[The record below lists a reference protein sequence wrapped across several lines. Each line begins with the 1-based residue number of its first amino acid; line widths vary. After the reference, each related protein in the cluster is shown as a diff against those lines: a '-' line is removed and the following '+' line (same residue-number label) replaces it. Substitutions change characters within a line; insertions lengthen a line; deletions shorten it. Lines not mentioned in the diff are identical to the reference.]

1 MADNKSILIVDDD
14 PVYAKM
20 IREWTK
26 DTYQAFVVIS
36 GEQTLKFLTK
46 RGVDMILLDYEM
58 PQMSGTETL
67 GHLREDDSTKDIPV
81 TILSGT
87 NDTAT
92 IEKIKALGTEGFLQK
107 TIKKD
112 ELLDYLSSKLG

>member
-1 MADNKSILIVDDD
+1 
-14 PVYAKM
+14 
-20 IREWTK
+20 
-26 DTYQAFVVIS
+26 
-36 GEQTLKFLTK
+36 
-46 RGVDMILLDYEM
+46 MILLDYEM

-67 GHLREDDSTKDIPV
+67 GHLRENDSTKDIPV

-87 NDTAT
+87 NDEAT
-92 IEKIKALGTEGFLQK
+92 IEKIKGLGTEGFLQK